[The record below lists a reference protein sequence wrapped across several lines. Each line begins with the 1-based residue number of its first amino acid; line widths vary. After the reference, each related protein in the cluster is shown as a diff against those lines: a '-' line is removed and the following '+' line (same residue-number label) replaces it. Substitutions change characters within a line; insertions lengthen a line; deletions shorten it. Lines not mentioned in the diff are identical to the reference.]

1 MNNAE
6 VLIKF
11 KADTEDVE
19 KKTSGLSEKLKSGL
33 GKAGSVAAGVAT
45 AAATAA
51 VSAMSTIGTESV
63 KAFAAY
69 EQNIGGVE
77 TLFKDSADKVI
88 KNAERAYKTAGV
100 SANEYMAGVTSF
112 SASLLQSLGG
122 DTEKAAEVADTAFRD
137 MSDNANKFGTD
148 MQSIQNAY
156 QGFAK
161 QNYTMLDNLKLGYG
175 GTKTEM
181 ERLLADAEKISGVH
195 YDISN
200 LSDVY
205 GAIHVIQE
213 EMGVTGTTAEE
224 AEKTI
229 SGSFNSMKASASNL
243 LVAIAS
249 GEGVDTALQEFL
261 SSVAT
266 LGENL
271 MPVIEQILTTIVDM
285 LPVFIEKIISVLPG
299 LIQTLFPALLQ
310 GTVAIIQAL
319 IEALPQLI
327 EMIAEMLPDMLP
339 TIVEAVL
346 SIIPMLIDYLPDFIA
361 AGFKLLVGLAEGIL
375 NSLPKL
381 WEACINVGKSVL
393 GTIAKM
399 LDPSYLM
406 EIGGNM
412 IKGLWNGIS
421 NIAKWVIDKIKGLG
435 KSILSAV
442 KGIFGI
448 HSPSKE
454 FAVIGEYNMLG
465 LEKGMEDMQP
475 EIQRDIDGMF
485 DLSPSMTGS
494 MSNVLSPNI
503 QVVNN
508 IEMNQD
514 PLGQMVNT
522 MKTFSGGSKNDYN
535 YGMGG

>member
-1 MNNAE
+1 MNDAE

-11 KADTEDVE
+11 KADTDDVE
-19 KKTSGLSEKLKSGL
+19 KKTKGLGEKIKSGL
-33 GKAGSVAAGVAT
+33 GTVGVVAG

-51 VSAMSTIGTESV
+51 ASAMTAITTNAV
-63 KAFAAY
+63 KAFSEY

-77 TLFKDSADKVI
+77 TLFKDSADTVI

-122 DTEKAAEVADTAFRD
+122 DTKKAAEVADTAFRD

-175 GTKTEM
+175 GTKKEM
-181 ERLLADAEKISGVH
+181 ERLLADAEKISGVK

-213 EMGVTGTTAEE
+213 ELGVTGTTALE

-229 SGSFNSMKASASNL
+229 SGSFNSAKASAQNL
-243 LVAIAS
+243 LVAISS
-249 GEGVDTALQEFL
+249 GEGIDTALQEFL

-271 MPVIEQILTTIVDM
+271 MPVIEQVLTTVVDM
-285 LPVFIEKIISVLPG
+285 LPVFIEKIIAALPG
-299 LIQTLFPALLQ
+299 LIQTLLPALLQ
-310 GTVAIIQAL
+310 GTVAVIQAL

-339 TIVEAVL
+339 TIIEAIL
-346 SIIPMLIDYLPDFIA
+346 SIIPMLIDNLPLFID
-361 AGFKLLVGLAEGIL
+361 AGLKLISGLIDGIL
-375 NSLPKL
+375 NSIPALLKAA
-381 WEACINVGKSVL
+381 WEACWSLLKAIYE
-393 GTIAKM
+393 M
-399 LDPSYLM
+399 LEIDKFI
-406 EIGGNM
+406 EIGGNL
-412 IKGLWNGIS
+412 IKGLWEGIK
-421 NIAKWVIDKIKGLG
+421 NISQWVIDKIKGLAG
-435 KSILSAV
+435 GILKAV

>member
-1 MNNAE
+1 MNDAE

-19 KKTSGLSEKLKSGL
+19 KKTSGLGSKIKSSL
-33 GKAGSVAAGVAT
+33 GVAAGAAAAAAGAFAT
-45 AAATAA
+45 A
-51 VSAMSTIGTESV
+51 TISNIAKNSV
-63 KAFAAY
+63 KAFAEY
-69 EQNIGGVE
+69 EQNLGGVE

-148 MQSIQNAY
+148 MQAIQNAY

-181 ERLLADAEKISGVH
+181 ERLLADAEKISGVK

-205 GAIHVIQE
+205 SAIHVIQE
-213 EMGVTGTTAEE
+213 ELGVTGTTAEE

-229 SGSFNSMKASASNL
+229 SGSFNMTKASFENL
-243 LVAIAS
+243 MTAIAS
-249 GEGVDTALQEFL
+249 GEGLDTALQEFL
-261 SSVAT
+261 TSVGT

-271 MPVIEQILTTIVDM
+271 IPVIETIATTVVQM
-285 LPVFIEKIISVLPG
+285 LPTITEKVIGVLPE
-299 LIQTLFPALLQ
+299 LIQTLLPALLQ
-310 GTVAIIQAL
+310 GTVGVIQGL
-319 IEALPQLI
+319 IAALPELI
-327 EMIAEMLPDMLP
+327 LMIAEMLPDMLP
-339 TIVEAVL
+339 TIIEAIL
-346 SIIPMLIDYLPDFIA
+346 SIIPMLIDNMPLFLE
-361 AGFKLLVGLAEGIL
+361 AGAKLIGGLLEGIWKSVPKLLEGIW
-375 NSLPKL
+375 NIIVSMVNYYKQLPGML
-381 WEACINVGKSVL
+381 LEVGK
-393 GTIAKM
+393 
-399 LDPSYLM
+399 
-406 EIGGNM
+406 NM
-412 IKGLWNGIS
+412 ITGLWNGIKNVS
-421 NIAKWVIDKIKGLG
+421 QWVIDKIKGLG